1 MFLRRVTL
9 LWTLLLALPGT
20 WADDDRYEVFLTS
33 DSPAVL
39 DAPIIF
45 TGRLIGPR
53 RDSAT
58 YRWRWSDNT
67 SPGHFNETEAPS
79 SVTER
84 NYTIVYPLRMYE
96 ASTYYMTLTIYEYML
111 LYWRQIGTRTV
122 RFQITFGSS
131 TRSTMAKRRWAGSPT
146 TFPSR

>member
-1 MFLRRVTL
+1 MFLRRVPL
-9 LWTLLLALPGT
+9 LWTLLLALPVT

-53 RDSAT
+53 RDSTT

-67 SPGHFNETEAPS
+67 SPGHFNETEADS
-79 SVTER
+79 SIVER
-84 NYTIVYPLRMYE
+84 NYTIVYPVRMYE
-96 ASTYYMTLTIYEYML
+96 PSTYYMTLTIYEYML
-111 LYWRQIGTRTV
+111 LYWRQIGAKTV
-122 RFQITFGSS
+122 KFQITRELNGDLDIYQNGKLQE
-131 TRSTMAKRRWAGSPT
+131 TGI
-146 TFPSR
+146 